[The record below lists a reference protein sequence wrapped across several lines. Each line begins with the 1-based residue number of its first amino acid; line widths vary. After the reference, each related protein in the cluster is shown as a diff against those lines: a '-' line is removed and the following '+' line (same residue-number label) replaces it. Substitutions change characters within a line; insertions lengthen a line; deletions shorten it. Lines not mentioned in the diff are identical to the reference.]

1 MRIEK
6 LRGAADDNGLV
17 PAGAYFARLARGLA
31 EANEREAAMRE
42 KLDAEDRRL
51 EARYRRASAA
61 RSNTFVQTEGH
72 TPM

>member
-6 LRGAADDNGLV
+6 LRGAADDTGLV

-31 EANEREAAMRE
+31 EANERESAMRE

-61 RSNTFVQTEGH
+61 RGNTYAPTETH
-72 TPM
+72 APM